1 MVLKMTA
8 EIESGRH
15 TPPVNGSNVHIASS
29 GDGLGYSRHYAQRIR
44 ELGKTSRESWI
55 KRLWNHMF
63 GASREQESSSEDSR
77 ERRRTSATDDG
88 DASKEMRK
96 HGDVQRSGSPEPSS
110 HTKEVR
116 FKETDAKNAEDSEW
130 STRSDAHSASAGKHS
145 GGSRPYS
152 ARDRALEGLPAQLLN
167 SPYLPPRDRHD
178 FYRSLKFRDS
188 GKDSRVKSRYMNHL
202 SKSTTTLGPWS
213 VNPHRQTH
221 PYLSQVAREQ
231 GGPVMTTP
239 FKPKVTRDASIIQLE
254 KRAKTTS
261 DKAAKVEFTF
271 SHLV

>member
-1 MVLKMTA
+1 MVLKMTT

-15 TPPVNGSNVHIASS
+15 TPPVNGSNGHMTSS

-77 ERRRTSATDDG
+77 ERRRRTSATDDG
-88 DASKEMRK
+88 DASKEMQK
-96 HGDVQRSGSPEPSS
+96 HSDVQRSSSPEPSS

-116 FKETDAKNAEDSEW
+116 FKETDAKNADESEW
-130 STRSDAHSASAGKHS
+130 STRNDAHSASAGRHA

-152 ARDRALEGLPAQLLN
+152 ARDKALEGLPTQLLN

-178 FYRSLKFRDS
+178 FYRSLRFRDS
-188 GKDSRVKSRYMNHL
+188 GKDNRVKSRYMNHL
-202 SKSTTTLGPWS
+202 SKSATALGPGS
-213 VNPHRQTH
+213 LNPHRQTH

-231 GGPVMTTP
+231 GAVTAPV
-239 FKPKVTRDASIIQLE
+239 KPKVTRDASVIQLE
-254 KRAKTTS
+254 KRAKATS
-261 DKAAKVEFTF
+261 DRATKVEFTF